1 MHSQSALEISQTPV
15 PSGFGRSREMKALMV
30 GLRTDSA
37 MNFHLHGIAGI
48 GKSHLLAAFQAN
60 AERDGVRVL
69 RLDCRS
75 IEPTTRGFLSE
86 LRASLQSR
94 SRTLQKLVQEVGEG
108 AGRTLIVLDSY
119 EHFRLMDTWMRQ
131 EFSTLLPPQV
141 CLVMSG
147 RSRPSTGWLTPGLS
161 GRKTSSLPLGPLDEG
176 SAIRLLKKEGVKAE
190 AAKRIAPFTHGHPL
204 ALHLA
209 VAALNER
216 PGLRFEGLAIQNVLE
231 ELTRMFLADV
241 SDPTTRQLLLGV
253 SLLRRITIPLL
264 EALFPE
270 TPAQESYERLS
281 FLPFIEATR
290 DGLMLHDAVR
300 SALARSLKARD
311 PVACREFRTAAWTR
325 LSRDLSR
332 AADPELWRYTAD
344 LLYLLENPVVREAFF
359 PSGESWLE
367 VEPAIEADDQGIRS
381 IIRKHHQEEAA
392 AQLLRLWENLPDTFS
407 VVRGEDSHCLG
418 FYQAFD
424 PEEVDPLELKPDPV
438 SSSWLAHLE
447 SDPLPAGQRALFCR
461 RWLSLDEGEAPSQV
475 QAACWLD
482 LKRAYVEMRPKLQR
496 VYLILEDPMP
506 FAAAAEELGFALP
519 ETMRVSIDGKIHFGA
534 VLDFGPGSVD
544 GWLSGLLASEIG
556 AQAVAPE
563 LDVDAQELILEGRR
577 VRLTRLEFKVFHYLQ
592 DRPGKAVSRTSLL
605 NDVWGLEYEGG
616 SNVVDTVIAS
626 LRKKLGNWSGVIAT
640 ISGTGYSYRP
650 PA

>member
-1 MHSQSALEISQTPV
+1 MTGKQAQEAIPQTV
-15 PSGFGRSREMKALMV
+15 PAGLGRSRELKILMSALRP
-30 GLRTDSA
+30 GSA
-37 MNFHLHGIAGI
+37 SNVHLHGIAGI
-48 GKSHLLAAFQAN
+48 GKSHLLADFVAK
-60 AERDGVRVL
+60 AELEGVRVL

-75 IEPTTRGFLSE
+75 IEPTSRGFLSE
-86 LRASLQSR
+86 MRSRLQSR
-94 SRTLQKLVQEVGEG
+94 SRTLQKIVREIGEG
-108 AGRTLIVLDSY
+108 AERTAIVLDSY
-119 EHFRLMDTWMRQ
+119 EHFRLMDTWLRQ
-131 EFSTLLPPQV
+131 EFSALLPPQV
-141 CLVMSG
+141 CLIMSG
-147 RSRPSTGWLTPGLS
+147 RSRPSTGWFAPGHT
-161 GRKTSSLPLGPLDEG
+161 GRKTQSLPLGPLDEG
-176 SAIRLLKKEGVKAE
+176 SALRLLKKEGVKLE
-190 AAKRIAPFTHGHPL
+190 AANRIVPFIHGHPL

-241 SDPTTRQLLLGV
+241 NDPTTRQLLLGV

-264 EALFPE
+264 EALFSDL
-270 TPAQESYERLS
+270 PAQESYERLAS
-281 FLPFIEATR
+281 LPFVEATR

-311 PVACREFRTAAWTR
+311 PATCREYRKAAWTR

-367 VEPAIEADDQGIRS
+367 VEPAGSADDQGIRN
-381 IIRKHHQEEAA
+381 IIRKHQDSESGE
-392 AQLLRLWENLPDTFS
+392 QLMRLWESVPDTFS
-407 VVRGEDSHCLG
+407 VVKGEGSDCMG

-424 PEEVDPLELKPDPV
+424 PEEVDPVELKADPV
-438 SSSWLAHLE
+438 SNSWLAHLKN
-447 SDPLPAGQRALFCR
+447 DPLPAGQKALFCR
-461 RWLSLDEGEAPSQV
+461 RWLSFEEGEAPSQV

-482 LKRAYVEMRPKLQR
+482 LKRAYVEMRPRLQR
-496 VYLILEDPMP
+496 VYLVLEDPMP
-506 FAAAAEELGFALP
+506 FAAAAEELGFQLP
-519 ETMRVSIDGKIHFGA
+519 DEMQVRIDGKTHYGA

-544 GWLSGLLASEIG
+544 GWFSGLLASEIG
-556 AQAVAPE
+556 AQAVAPD
-563 LDVDAQELILEGRR
+563 LDVEAQELTLEGRR

-605 NDVWGLEYEGG
+605 NDVWGLDYEGG

-626 LRKKLGNWSGVIAT
+626 LRKKLGTWSSLIGT

-650 PA
+650 PV